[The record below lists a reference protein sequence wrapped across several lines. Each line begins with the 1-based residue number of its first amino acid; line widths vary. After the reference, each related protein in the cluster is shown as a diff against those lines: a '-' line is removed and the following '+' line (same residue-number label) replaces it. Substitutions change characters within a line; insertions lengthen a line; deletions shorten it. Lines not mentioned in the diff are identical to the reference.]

1 MNHDSSVFCQPHDL
15 AFNRRADSGIEF
27 AQLNIG
33 LRAYFDAVG
42 HET

>member
-1 MNHDSSVFCQPHDL
+1 MNHGSSVFCQPDDF
-15 AFNRRADSGIEF
+15 AFNRCADSGIEF
-27 AQLNIG
+27 GQLNIG